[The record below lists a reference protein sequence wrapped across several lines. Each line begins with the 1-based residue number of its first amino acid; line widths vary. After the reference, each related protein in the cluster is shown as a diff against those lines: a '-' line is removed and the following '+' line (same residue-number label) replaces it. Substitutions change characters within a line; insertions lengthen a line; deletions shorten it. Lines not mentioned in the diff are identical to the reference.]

1 MSKLDVHKA
10 KIALNEKLFFAALAV
25 LVTLLGWAVS
35 NLVSAPTWMLVS
47 AALTMLV
54 TLAYA
59 IKQFIYLHQLIKE
72 LEHVE

>member
-1 MSKLDVHKA
+1 
-10 KIALNEKLFFAALAV
+10 LFFAALAII
-25 LVTLLGWAVS
+25 VTLLGWGVS
-35 NLVSAPTWMLVS
+35 NLVASPAWMLVS
-47 AALTMLV
+47 AVLTMFV

>member
-1 MSKLDVHKA
+1 
-10 KIALNEKLFFAALAV
+10 LFLAALAV